1 MNTEEILNGLS
12 AEQQEE
18 LLKKLAAKK
27 QQSELDKRN
36 AYESIRGSL
45 ARNVKDRVVEIALK
59 VKDFRDWLDNE
70 SEGFK
75 SVMAEYGKLRSKEQ
89 RGFTIVV
96 DDFKFE
102 VKSQDVKGFDERS
115 ELAAQRLMDFLG
127 AYIEKSEK
135 GKDDPMYQLCMN
147 LLERNRNGKFNYTS
161 ISKLYQLEGKFND
174 EEYTSI
180 MDLFRESNVTK
191 ETVVSYYFSMKSED
205 GVWRKIEPSFCR
217 L

>member
-1 MNTEEILNGLS
+1 MNTEEFLNGLS

-36 AYESIRGSL
+36 AYESIRTSFG
-45 ARNVKDRVVEIALK
+45 RNVKDEVVRVALS
-59 VKDFRDWLDNE
+59 VKKFRDWLDKE

-75 SVMAEYGKLRSKEQ
+75 EVMAEYGKLRSKEQ
-89 RGFTIVV
+89 RGYTLVV
-96 DDFKFE
+96 DDFKLE
-102 VKSQDVKGFDERS
+102 VKSQDVKGFDERA
-115 ELAAQRLMDFLG
+115 ELAAQRLMEYLS
-127 AYIEKSEK
+127 AYIDKSEK
-135 GKDDPMYQLCMN
+135 GEDDPMYQLCMN

-180 MDLFRESNVTK
+180 MNLFRESNVTK
-191 ETVVSYYFSMKSED
+191 ETVVSYYFSQKGED

>member
-1 MNTEEILNGLS
+1 MKTEDILKGLS

-18 LLKKLAAKK
+18 LLRTLTANK

-36 AYESIRGSL
+36 AYESIRTSFG
-45 ARNVKDRVVEIALK
+45 RNVKDEVVRVALS
-59 VKDFRDWLDNE
+59 VKKFRDWLDKE

-75 SVMAEYGKLRSKEQ
+75 EVMAEYGKLRSKEQ
-89 RGFTIVV
+89 RGYTLVV
-96 DDFKFE
+96 DDFKLE
-102 VKSQDVKGFDERS
+102 VKSQDVKGFDERA
-115 ELAAQRLMDFLG
+115 ELAAQRLMEYLS
-127 AYIEKSEK
+127 AYIDKSEK
-135 GKDDPMYQLCMN
+135 GEDDPMYQLCMN

-180 MDLFRESNVTK
+180 MNLFRESNVTK
-191 ETVVSYYFSMKSED
+191 ETVVSYYFSQKGED

>member
-1 MNTEEILNGLS
+1 MNTEEFLNGLS

-27 QQSELDKRN
+27 QQSELNKRN
-36 AYESIRGSL
+36 AYESIRTSFG
-45 ARNVKDRVVEIALK
+45 RNVKDEVVRVALS
-59 VKDFRDWLDNE
+59 VKKFRDWLDKE

-75 SVMAEYGKLRSKEQ
+75 EVMAEYGKLRSKEQ
-89 RGFTIVV
+89 RGYTLVV
-96 DDFKFE
+96 DDFKLE
-102 VKSQDVKGFDERS
+102 VKSQDVKGFDERA
-115 ELAAQRLMDFLG
+115 ELAAQRLMEYLG
-127 AYIEKSEK
+127 AYIDKSEK
-135 GKDDPMYQLCMN
+135 GEDDPMYQLCMN

-180 MDLFRESNVTK
+180 MNLFRESNVTK
-191 ETVVSYYFSMKSED
+191 ETVVSYYFSQKGED